1 MASGLTRSDIDAA
14 ARLARLHL
22 DDDEADRLLADLN
35 GILSFMAVIDDADAA
50 AADLADDAATPL
62 RADAA
67 TQSSAGGPALA
78 AAPETVGGCFAVP
91 NLFRP

>member
-35 GILSFMAVIDDADAA
+35 GILSFMAVIDGADAT
-50 AADLADDAATPL
+50 ADLADETPASL

-67 TQSSAGGPALA
+67 FQSRAGGPALA
-78 AAPETVGGCFAVP
+78 AAPETIGHCFAVP
-91 NLFRP
+91 NLFHP